1 MNNHLLRLINTT
13 LDGCGS
19 AVSVSWRSIFG
30 TMCTFICHI
39 TCKIRIFGGCLKGGS
54 CSLRTEYQHTE
65 TVVFTLGMNQHQELN
80 SAQLGLSVTL
90 RDYYTLTKPRITMLV
105 LVSMVI
111 GYVLGAG
118 SAFSWLTLMNAMLG
132 TFLIASGT
140 SAYNMFIERDLDG
153 LMNRTSNRP
162 LPTRRVSP
170 AAAFVFST
178 FLIFSGLS
186 YLIIQINM
194 TAALV
199 SAATTAL
206 YLWAYTPMKRV
217 SFVNVF
223 VGAIPGALPPVG
235 GWAAATGNIAD
246 PGMWVLFMIV
256 FLWQVPHVTAIAWM
270 YGDDYSRAGFRMLP
284 LNDDSGIKL
293 ARITFAVILFLIPT
307 VITLYLVGTS
317 SWLYLVGSLMATAY
331 YILHGYRFLQQRDR
345 NNARKL
351 MFASLGYLPMVWIL
365 ILIDRILF

>member
-1 MNNHLLRLINTT
+1 
-13 LDGCGS
+13 
-19 AVSVSWRSIFG
+19 
-30 TMCTFICHI
+30 
-39 TCKIRIFGGCLKGGS
+39 
-54 CSLRTEYQHTE
+54 
-65 TVVFTLGMNQHQELN
+65 
-80 SAQLGLSVTL
+80 
-90 RDYYTLTKPRITMLV
+90 MLV

-118 SAFSWLTLMNAMLG
+118 SSFSWLTLLDAMLG

-162 LPTRRVSP
+162 LPTRRIS
-170 AAAFVFST
+170 ATAAFMFST
-178 FLIFSGLS
+178 ILIFAGLS
-186 YLIIQINM
+186 YLIIQINT
-194 TAALV
+194 TAAMV

-206 YLWAYTPMKRV
+206 YLWAYTPMKRI

-235 GWAAATGNIAD
+235 GWAAATGTIAD

-270 YGDDYSRAGFRMLP
+270 YGEDYSRAGFRMLP
-284 LNDDSGIKL
+284 LNDESGIKL

-307 VITLYLVGTS
+307 VIALFLVGTS
-317 SWLYLVGSLMATAY
+317 SWLYLVGSLLATGY
-331 YILHGYRFLQQRDR
+331 YIFHGYRFLVVRNRD
-345 NNARKL
+345 NARTL
-351 MFASLGYLPMVWIL
+351 MFASLAYLPLVWIC
-365 ILIDRILF
+365 ILIDRGLL

>member
-1 MNNHLLRLINTT
+1 MNHN
-13 LDGCGS
+13 
-19 AVSVSWRSIFG
+19 
-30 TMCTFICHI
+30 
-39 TCKIRIFGGCLKGGS
+39 
-54 CSLRTEYQHTE
+54 QE
-65 TVVFTLGMNQHQELN
+65 TKAAPLGV
-80 SAQLGLSVTL
+80 SVTL
-90 RDYYTLTKPRITMLV
+90 RDYYTLTKPRITLLV

-118 SAFSWLTLMNAMLG
+118 SAFSWITLLHAMLG

-153 LMNRTSNRP
+153 LMNRTNTRP
-162 LPTRRVSP
+162 LPTRRISP
-170 AAAFVFST
+170 AAAFTFST
-178 FLIFSGLS
+178 FLIFAGLS

-206 YLWAYTPMKRV
+206 YLWAYTPMKRI

-235 GWAAATGNIAD
+235 GWAAATGTLAD

-293 ARITFAVILFLIPT
+293 ARITFVVIVFLIPT
-307 VITLYLVGTS
+307 VIALFAVGTS
-317 SWLYLVGSLMATAY
+317 SWIYLSGSLLATAY
-331 YILHGYRFLQQRDR
+331 YIVHGYRFLQVRDR
-345 NNARKL
+345 ANARKL
-351 MFASLGYLPMVWIL
+351 MFASLGYLPMIWIL
-365 ILIDRILF
+365 ILIDRVLL

>member
-1 MNNHLLRLINTT
+1 
-13 LDGCGS
+13 
-19 AVSVSWRSIFG
+19 
-30 TMCTFICHI
+30 
-39 TCKIRIFGGCLKGGS
+39 
-54 CSLRTEYQHTE
+54 
-65 TVVFTLGMNQHQELN
+65 MNQHQQTKT
-80 SAQLGLSVTL
+80 AYLGLSVTL
-90 RDYYTLTKPRITMLV
+90 RDYFTLTKPRITMLV

-111 GYVLGAG
+111 GYILGAG
-118 SAFSWLTLMNAMLG
+118 SAFSWLTLLNAMLG

-170 AAAFVFST
+170 TAAFMFST
-178 FLIFSGLS
+178 LLIFSGLS

-194 TAALV
+194 TAALI

-223 VGAIPGALPPVG
+223 VGAVPGALPPVG
-235 GWAAATGNIAD
+235 GWAAATGTITD

-284 LNDDSGIKL
+284 INDDTGIKL
-293 ARITFAVILFLIPT
+293 ARITFTVILFLIPT
-307 VITLYLVGTS
+307 VIILFTVGTS
-317 SWLYLVGSLMATAY
+317 SWIYLIGSLLATAY
-331 YILHGYRFLQQRDR
+331 YILHGYRFLQVRDHTT
-345 NNARKL
+345 ARKL
-351 MFASLGYLPMVWIL
+351 MFASLGYLPLVWIL
-365 ILIDRILF
+365 ILIDRIIL

>member
-1 MNNHLLRLINTT
+1 MNL
-13 LDGCGS
+13 
-19 AVSVSWRSIFG
+19 
-30 TMCTFICHI
+30 
-39 TCKIRIFGGCLKGGS
+39 
-54 CSLRTEYQHTE
+54 
-65 TVVFTLGMNQHQELN
+65 HQELK
-80 SAQLGLSVTL
+80 SAEVGLSVTL
-90 RDYYTLTKPRITMLV
+90 RDYYTLTKPRITLLV

-118 SAFSWLTLMNAMLG
+118 STFSWLTLLNAMLG

-162 LPTRRVSP
+162 LPTRRIS
-170 AAAFVFST
+170 ATAAFMFST
-178 FLIFSGLS
+178 FLIFAGLS
-186 YLIIQINM
+186 YLIIQINI

-199 SAATTAL
+199 SATTTAL

-235 GWAAATGNIAD
+235 GWAAATGTISD

-270 YGDDYSRAGFRMLP
+270 YGEDYSRAGFRMLP
-284 LNDDSGIKL
+284 LNDESGIKL
-293 ARITFAVILFLIPT
+293 ARITFVVLLFLIPT
-307 VITLYLVGTS
+307 VISLFIVGTS
-317 SWLYLVGSLMATAY
+317 SWLYLVGSLLATTY
-331 YILHGYRFLQQRDR
+331 YILHGYRFLRVRDHTR
-345 NNARKL
+345 ARKL
-351 MFASLGYLPMVWIL
+351 MFASLGFLPMVWIL
-365 ILIDRILF
+365 ILIDRVLL

>member
-1 MNNHLLRLINTT
+1 
-13 LDGCGS
+13 
-19 AVSVSWRSIFG
+19 
-30 TMCTFICHI
+30 
-39 TCKIRIFGGCLKGGS
+39 
-54 CSLRTEYQHTE
+54 
-65 TVVFTLGMNQHQELN
+65 
-80 SAQLGLSVTL
+80 
-90 RDYYTLTKPRITMLV
+90 MLV

-118 SAFSWLTLMNAMLG
+118 TAFSWVTLVHAMIG

-153 LMNRTSNRP
+153 LMNRTSSRP
-162 LPTRRVSP
+162 LPTRRISP
-170 AAAFVFST
+170 SAAFVFST
-178 FLIFSGLS
+178 FLIFAGLS
-186 YLIIQINM
+186 YLIIQINI

-199 SAATTAL
+199 SAATTVL

-270 YGDDYSRAGFRMLP
+270 YGEDYSRAGFRMLP
-284 LNDDSGIKL
+284 VNDATGIKL

-307 VITLYLVGTS
+307 VIALFFVGTS
-317 SWLYLVGSLMATAY
+317 SWIYLVGSLMATAY
-331 YILHGYRFLQQRDR
+331 YILHGYRFLQERDR
-345 NNARKL
+345 ANARKL
-351 MFASLGYLPMVWIL
+351 MFASLGYLPMIWIL
-365 ILIDRILF
+365 ILIDRVFL

>member
-1 MNNHLLRLINTT
+1 MH
-13 LDGCGS
+13 
-19 AVSVSWRSIFG
+19 F
-30 TMCTFICHI
+30 
-39 TCKIRIFGGCLKGGS
+39 K
-54 CSLRTEYQHTE
+54 
-65 TVVFTLGMNQHQELN
+65 LGMNHIQETKK
-80 SAQLGLSVTL
+80 AHLGLSVTL

-118 SAFSWLTLMNAMLG
+118 SAFSWFTLLHAMLG

-170 AAAFVFST
+170 AAAFAFST
-178 FLIFSGLS
+178 FLIFAGLS
-186 YLIIQINM
+186 YLIIQINI

-235 GWAAATGNIAD
+235 GWAAATGSISD

-270 YGDDYSRAGFRMLP
+270 YGEDYSRAGFRMLP
-284 LNDDSGIKL
+284 MNDESGIKL
-293 ARITFAVILFLIPT
+293 ARITFAVILFLVPT
-307 VITLYLVGTS
+307 IVALFAVGTS
-317 SWLYLVGSLMATAY
+317 SWIYLIGAIAATFY
-331 YILHGYRFLQQRDR
+331 YILHGYRFLQVRDR

-351 MFASLGYLPMVWIL
+351 MFASLGYLPMIWIL
-365 ILIDRILF
+365 ILIDRVIL